1 MKPQSMSTST
11 QIDNKEL
18 ISASSNCNSV
28 YCSHLCLHA
37 QLITA
42 PPPTPLFF
50 LHSLASFSRSVL
62 PGRQHPPPN
71 KRENERFRETKSST
85 STGKLLSAP
94 RNKVRSNCRG
104 LMSLRTNGLLIS
116 LLLARTCIPPAA
128 SVAQL
133 SSTTNPL
140 KKGFVV
146 KKKYFFKNLQV
157 YFHKITKR

>member
-18 ISASSNCNSV
+18 ILASSNCNSV

-62 PGRQHPPPN
+62 PGRQHPPPS
-71 KRENERFRETKSST
+71 KRENERFRKTKCST
-85 STGKLLSAP
+85 STGKLL
-94 RNKVRSNCRG
+94 NKVRSNCRG
-104 LMSLRTNGLLIS
+104 LMSLRTSNGLLIS
-116 LLLARTCIPPAA
+116 LMLARSCVPPAA
-128 SVAQL
+128 SVAL
-133 SSTTNPL
+133 LYFTTNPL
-140 KKGFVV
+140 KKPIFCEEKIQKISRFISTKLQNV
-146 KKKYFFKNLQV
+146 KAG
-157 YFHKITKR
+157 